1 MAASS
6 KAVAVPRSGLL
17 GLSVL
22 AVVLAAGI
30 GVLLWQAVELSSM
43 AQVAARVDELKP
55 IARGIRLALIGLVAA
70 LWPWLIGLAN
80 RAGRIGEQQR
90 DDLLA
95 QRWRLL
101 GWLLV
106 IELVLGQDLL
116 GRFFAAITGAAGFA
130 TSPFDSDSN
139 FFDPPSDILVYPDL
153 NYTFSFNRNPHLYL
167 RLSAGVYFAFDKI
180 RDDISGKNK
189 LEWQGDPIPGA
200 GLTCGYAF

>member
-1 MAASS
+1 MLMPRFGVGRTFPGYRSPSS
-6 KAVAVPRSGLL
+6 IIHFGLHYRIRKF
-17 GLSVL
+17 
-22 AVVLAAGI
+22 GI
-30 GVLLWQAVELSSM
+30 GCE
-43 AQVAARVDELKP
+43 
-55 IARGIRLALIGLVAA
+55 
-70 LWPWLIGLAN
+70 
-80 RAGRIGEQQR
+80 
-90 DDLLA
+90 
-95 QRWRLL
+95 
-101 GWLLV
+101 
-106 IELVLGQDLL
+106 
-116 GRFFAAITGAAGFA
+116 TAGFA